1 MYSLDTNFLKDR
13 EIEQLSTAKV
23 SKPKKKITLGEMF
36 PLFGGVAAGA
46 VPLIAVVG
54 LLIFA
59 NLQKQA
65 VNQEL
70 GTLKQELTELEAKNQ
85 KIKQIKAEIDQA
97 ETEAQ
102 TFASVF
108 NQVKPW
114 SAILQDLRDR
124 IPAGVQIVSLKQ
136 TETLPSANRNVPEGE
151 PAPQLPEIQ
160 LTIEGVA
167 RNYTA
172 VNDFLLTLQKSQFLQ
187 KDKTSIDTAQLVQNP
202 FKLEL
207 PKTENAPEIEVE
219 LPKVVRYKIITQFND
234 KPTSELIRELDRK
247 GAVGLV
253 TRIRTLES
261 KGVIKP

>member
-1 MYSLDTNFLKDR
+1 MYSVDTNFLKDR
-13 EIEQLSTAKV
+13 EIDQLNTTKV

-36 PLFGGVAAGA
+36 PLFGGIVAGA
-46 VPLIAVVG
+46 VPLVAVVG

-59 NLQKQA
+59 NLQKKSASQSLA
-65 VNQEL
+65 S
-70 GTLKQELTELEAKNQ
+70 LKQELTQLEAKNQ
-85 KIKQIKAEIDQA
+85 KIQQIKAEIAQA
-97 ETEAQ
+97 ESEAQ

-108 NQVKPW
+108 NRVKPW

-136 TETLPSANRNVPEGE
+136 TETLPGKNRNAKEGE
-151 PAPQLPEIQ
+151 PAPQLPEIK
-160 LTIEGVA
+160 LTIEGLA

-187 KDKTSIDTAQLVQNP
+187 KDQTSIETAQLVDNP
-202 FKLEL
+202 FNLEL
-207 PKTENAPEIEVE
+207 PEIEDGPEIEVD
-219 LPKVVRYKIITQFND
+219 LPKVVKYKIIAQFND